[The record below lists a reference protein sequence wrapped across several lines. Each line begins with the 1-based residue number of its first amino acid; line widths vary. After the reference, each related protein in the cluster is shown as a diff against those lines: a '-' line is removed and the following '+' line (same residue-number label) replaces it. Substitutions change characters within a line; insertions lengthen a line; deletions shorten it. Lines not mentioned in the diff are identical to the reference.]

1 MQTPLRISFREMQS
15 TRALES
21 RIRDHLMRLERFH
34 PPILHCHVIIDASAP
49 HTTKVAAVE
58 ITIDLKVPGC
68 EISVRRAPSPAQ
80 DDLYIALRDAFDAAK
95 RLLRDHVRA
104 CECRGIRNDLD
115 RQPSSQS
122 DTPYSAATA
131 RI

>member
-1 MQTPLRISFREMQS
+1 MPTPLRISFRELHPA
-15 TRALES
+15 RAVES

-49 HTTKVAAVE
+49 RSTKTAEVE
-58 ITIDLKVPGC
+58 ITIELKVPGC
-68 EISVRRAPSPAQ
+68 EISVRRAPNPAE

-104 CECRGIRNDLD
+104 CECSGIRKD
-115 RQPSSQS
+115 QQSSSQG
-122 DTPYSAATA
+122 DTPFSVA
-131 RI
+131 RAHT